1 MQRAV
6 RIVRG
11 LIERNAAHVAREF
24 EIARHRTATCSRRTP
39 ELFGSERD
47 HVNFRPSSSSAGCV
61 PMRARMPLM
70 RHLLL
75 GWLLAA
81 FVTAVQAATPAPAAA
96 SAASSAEP
104 ALTPQQARQAL
115 AVLESPREREQ
126 VETTLR
132 AIAAVGVLSAPAV
145 PASAAAPASG
155 ASSAAAPA
163 ALTSNGLASML
174 VRQGSR
180 WAVDIGNALRDS
192 LRSLLEV
199 GSVGRWWQD
208 TLGRTDARTDLA
220 RSLGLIVAVLVPAL
234 VGEWL
239 VRRLLRRA
247 LAGLA
252 ARRAGAPRDT
262 ASDDDARADDA
273 APPHDTPPPDASDA
287 TQSSRGRGHARRHT
301 TLLHRMPR
309 AIVSLLLR
317 SVPLLVFVGI
327 AGLMMSFVTDD
338 GTPVEAALGALIDI
352 YVIGRLVTIVSR
364 LFFQP
369 DAHQLRL
376 LHISD
381 AWAAF
386 AQRSIARIVIVV
398 GACTAAVEIAA
409 NLGLTEAGHVA
420 LQKAVALVAHVMI
433 SVLILQCRRPVAAR
447 IRAIAHD
454 RPTLAAVC
462 NALAD
467 AWAPVAVFVVMAL
480 WFVWALDVHNG
491 YRVLIA
497 LGGRSIAVLIGM
509 RMVSIVVFGALA
521 RLFHERDD
529 DRTLVHLHAY
539 RYYPLLR
546 RIVSAVI
553 AVVTVVLLLQVWGV
567 PVFRAFE
574 SGTIGHRLASALVTI
589 AIAAAVALV
598 VWEAA
603 NIAIERRL
611 QRWTREGNLVRAARL
626 RTLLPMLR
634 TLLFVMIALVV
645 VLTGLSEIGVNV
657 GPLLAGASIFGV
669 ALGFGSQKLVQDFIT
684 GIFLLMENAM
694 QVGDWVTLAGVSGTV
709 EYLSIRTVRLRGG
722 DGSLYTIPFSSVTTV
737 NNTNRGLGN
746 AAVKVSI
753 AYGEDIDR
761 AVATL
766 KEIGAALRDDPQY
779 RDGILS
785 DFSYWG
791 VDQVDGAAI
800 ALAGQMQC
808 RDSARWGVQREFNRR
823 IAQLFRERG
832 IRIADPQRSLV
843 AYAAGS
849 QREDEGDG
857 GSGVGAARQRSDENG
872 GDERAAPDGATGQP
886 PVDSSTPAPKPA
898 Q

>member
-1 MQRAV
+1 
-6 RIVRG
+6 
-11 LIERNAAHVAREF
+11 
-24 EIARHRTATCSRRTP
+24 
-39 ELFGSERD
+39 
-47 HVNFRPSSSSAGCV
+47 
-61 PMRARMPLM
+61 M
-70 RHLLL
+70 RHILL

-81 FVTAVQAATPAPAAA
+81 VVSAAHAAAPAPAPA
-96 SAASSAEP
+96 SAASGAAP
-104 ALTPQQARQAL
+104 ALTPQEARQAL
-115 AVLESPREREQ
+115 NVLENPRDRAQ

-132 AIAAVGVLSAPAV
+132 AIAAVGALSAPAV
-145 PASAAAPASG
+145 PASAAPAASG
-155 ASSAAAPA
+155 ASAAAAPA

-180 WAVDIGNALRDS
+180 WATQIGNALQES
-192 LRSLLEV
+192 LRSLLDI
-199 GSVGRWWQD
+199 GSVGSWWHDKLVSADQRAD
-208 TLGRTDARTDLA
+208 LTRTLGIL
-220 RSLGLIVAVLVPAL
+220 VAVLLPAL
-234 VGEWL
+234 LVEWL
-239 VRRLLRRA
+239 AKRLLRRA
-247 LAGLA
+247 LATVA
-252 ARRAGAPRDT
+252 ARRADTLRHT
-262 ASDDDARADDA
+262 ASDSAASDEDH
-273 APPHDTPPPDASDA
+273 APPPSDMSTPPDTAAADTALSSS
-287 TQSSRGRGHARRHT
+287 QSRGHARRHT

-309 AIVSLLLR
+309 ALVSLALR
-317 SVPLLVFVGI
+317 AVPLLVFVGV
-327 AGLMMSFVTDD
+327 ASLTMSLLVEAD
-338 GTPVEAALGALIDI
+338 TPIEAALEALIDT
-352 YVIGRLVTIVSR
+352 YVICRLITIVSR

-369 DAHQLRL
+369 DARQLRL

-381 AWAAF
+381 AWADF
-386 AQRSIARIVIVV
+386 VQRSIARIVIVV

-409 NLGLTEAGHVA
+409 NFGLSEAGHVA
-420 LQKAVALVAHVMI
+420 LLKAVALVGHVMI

-447 IRAIAHD
+447 IRAAGAD
-454 RPTLAAVC
+454 RPAFTVVG

-467 AWAPVAVFVVMAL
+467 AWAPVSVFIVMAL

-491 YRVLIA
+491 YRVLIT
-497 LGGRSIAVLIGM
+497 LGGRSIAVMIAM

-521 RLFHERDD
+521 RLFQRRDD

-546 RIVSAVI
+546 QIVSGAI
-553 AVVTVVLLLQVWGV
+553 GVVTVVLLLQIWGV
-567 PVFRAFE
+567 PIFRAFE
-574 SGTIGHRLASALVTI
+574 TGTIGHRLASALVTI
-589 AIAAAVALV
+589 AIAAIVALV

-634 TLLFVMIALVV
+634 SLLFVMIALVV
-645 VLTGLSEIGVNV
+645 VLTGLSELGVNV

-709 EYLSIRTVRLRGG
+709 EYLSIRTVRLRAG

-761 AVATL
+761 AIATL
-766 KEIGAALRDDPQY
+766 KEIGAALRDDPKY
-779 RDGILS
+779 HDGILS

-791 VDQVDGAAI
+791 IDQVDGAAL

-808 RDSARWGVQREFNRR
+808 TDSARWGVQREFNRR
-823 IAQLFRERG
+823 IAETFRERG
-832 IRIADPQRSLV
+832 IRIANPQRSVV
-843 AYAAGS
+843 AYADGS
-849 QREDEGDG
+849 RPV
-857 GSGVGAARQRSDENG
+857 GSEENDPRPDTRNTAEPAARPPSPDEA
-872 GDERAAPDGATGQP
+872 ER
-886 PVDSSTPAPKPA
+886 KPG
-898 Q
+898 

>member
-1 MQRAV
+1 
-6 RIVRG
+6 
-11 LIERNAAHVAREF
+11 
-24 EIARHRTATCSRRTP
+24 
-39 ELFGSERD
+39 
-47 HVNFRPSSSSAGCV
+47 
-61 PMRARMPLM
+61 M

-81 FVTAVQAATPAPAAA
+81 VVTAAHAAAPAPAAA
-96 SAASSAEP
+96 SAASGTAP

-115 AVLESPREREQ
+115 DVLENPRDRAQ

-132 AIAAVGVLSAPAV
+132 AIAAVGALSAPAV
-145 PASAAAPASG
+145 AASNAAAASGASAAA
-155 ASSAAAPA
+155 APG

-180 WAVDIGNALRDS
+180 WATEIGGALKES
-192 LRSLLEV
+192 LHSLLDV
-199 GSVGRWWQD
+199 GSVGNWWHD
-208 TLGRTDARTDLA
+208 RLVRADERADLA
-220 RSLGLIVAVLVPAL
+220 HAFWIIVAVLVPAL
-234 VGEWL
+234 FIEWL
-239 VRRLLRRA
+239 AKRLLRRA
-247 LAGLA
+247 LAAVA
-252 ARRAGAPRDT
+252 ARRADTSRRTAPDSAT
-262 ASDDDARADDA
+262 PDDDDAPPDTPAKPDA
-273 APPHDTPPPDASDA
+273 ADPANAPDSAPAS
-287 TQSSRGRGHARRHT
+287 SPGRGHARRHT

-309 AIVSLLLR
+309 ALVSLALR
-317 SVPLLVFVGI
+317 AVPLLVFVGV
-327 AGLMMSFVTDD
+327 ASLTMSAIGET
-338 GTPVEAALGALIDI
+338 GTPIESALEALIDI
-352 YVIGRLVTIVSR
+352 YVICRLVTIVSR

-369 DAHQLRL
+369 DARQLRL

-381 AWAAF
+381 AWADF

-409 NLGLTEAGHVA
+409 SFGLSEAGHVA
-420 LQKAVALVAHVMI
+420 LLKAVALVGHLMVSA
-433 SVLILQCRRPVAAR
+433 LILRCRQPVAAR
-447 IRAIAHD
+447 IRAAGDD
-454 RPTLAAVC
+454 RASFEMVA

-467 AWAPVAVFVVMAL
+467 AWAPVSVFIVMAL

-491 YRVLIA
+491 YRVLIT
-497 LGGRSIAVLIGM
+497 LGGRSIAVMIGM

-521 RLFHERDD
+521 RLFQGRDE

-546 RIVSAVI
+546 QIVSGAI
-553 AVVTVVLLLQVWGV
+553 GIVTVVLLLQIWGV
-567 PVFRAFE
+567 PIFRAFE
-574 SGTIGHRLASALVTI
+574 TGTIGHRLASALVTI
-589 AIAAAVALV
+589 AIAAIVALL

-634 TLLFVMIALVV
+634 SLLFVMIALVV
-645 VLTGLSEIGVNV
+645 VLTGLSQLGVNV

-709 EYLSIRTVRLRGG
+709 EYLSIRTVRLRAG

-746 AAVKVSI
+746 AAVKISI

-761 AVATL
+761 AIATL
-766 KEIGAALRDDPQY
+766 KEIGAALRDDPKY

-791 VDQVDGAAI
+791 IDQVDGAAL
-800 ALAGQMQC
+800 ALSGQMQC
-808 RDSARWGVQREFNRR
+808 TDATRWSVQREFNRR
-823 IAQLFRERG
+823 IAETFRERG
-832 IRIADPQRSLV
+832 IRIANPQRSVV
-843 AYAAGS
+843 AYADGS
-849 QREDEGDG
+849 RPVVEG
-857 GSGVGAARQRSDENG
+857 ENG
-872 GDERAAPDGATGQP
+872 GNGDNGGDGDNSGNGHAAEPAARP
-886 PVDSSTPAPKPA
+886 PSPAEPGRKPG
-898 Q
+898 

>member
-1 MQRAV
+1 
-6 RIVRG
+6 
-11 LIERNAAHVAREF
+11 
-24 EIARHRTATCSRRTP
+24 
-39 ELFGSERD
+39 
-47 HVNFRPSSSSAGCV
+47 
-61 PMRARMPLM
+61 M
-70 RHLLL
+70 RHILL

-81 FVTAVQAATPAPAAA
+81 VVTAAHAAAPAPAAA
-96 SAASSAEP
+96 SAASGTAP
-104 ALTPQQARQAL
+104 ALTPQQAQQAL
-115 AVLESPREREQ
+115 NVLENPRDRAQ

-132 AIAAVGVLSAPAV
+132 AIAAVGALSAPAV
-145 PASAAAPASG
+145 VASDAAAASGASAAA
-155 ASSAAAPA
+155 APG

-180 WAVDIGNALRDS
+180 WATEIGGALKES
-192 LRSLLEV
+192 LHSLLDV
-199 GSVGRWWQD
+199 GSVGSWWHD
-208 TLGRTDARTDLA
+208 RLVRADERADLA
-220 RSLGLIVAVLVPAL
+220 HAFWIIVAVLVPAL
-234 VGEWL
+234 FVEWL
-239 VRRLLRRA
+239 AKRLLRRA
-247 LAGLA
+247 LTAVA
-252 ARRAGAPRDT
+252 ARRADTSPRTAPDST
-262 ASDDDARADDA
+262 SPDDDDAPPDTLAKPDA
-273 APPHDTPPPDASDA
+273 ADPADAPDTAPASS
-287 TQSSRGRGHARRHT
+287 QGRGHARRHT

-309 AIVSLLLR
+309 ALVSLALR
-317 SVPLLVFVGI
+317 AVPLLVFVGV
-327 AGLMMSFVTDD
+327 ASLTMSAIGET
-338 GTPVEAALGALIDI
+338 GTPIEFALEALIDI
-352 YVIGRLVTIVSR
+352 YVICRLVTIVSR

-369 DAHQLRL
+369 DARQLRL

-381 AWAAF
+381 AWADF

-409 NLGLTEAGHVA
+409 SFGLSEAGHVA
-420 LQKAVALVAHVMI
+420 LLKAVALVGHLMVSA
-433 SVLILQCRRPVAAR
+433 LILRSRQPVAAR
-447 IRAIAHD
+447 IRAAGDD
-454 RPTLAAVC
+454 RASFEMVA

-467 AWAPVAVFVVMAL
+467 AWAPVSVFIVMAL

-491 YRVLIA
+491 YRVLIT
-497 LGGRSIAVLIGM
+497 LGGRSIAVMIGM

-521 RLFHERDD
+521 RLFQGRDE

-546 RIVSAVI
+546 QIVSGAI
-553 AVVTVVLLLQVWGV
+553 GIVTVVLLLQIWGV
-567 PVFRAFE
+567 PIFRAFE
-574 SGTIGHRLASALVTI
+574 TGTIGHRLASALVTI
-589 AIAAAVALV
+589 AIAAIVALL

-634 TLLFVMIALVV
+634 SLLFVMIALVV
-645 VLTGLSEIGVNV
+645 VLTGLSQLGVNV

-709 EYLSIRTVRLRGG
+709 EYLSIRTVRLRAG

-746 AAVKVSI
+746 AAVKISI

-761 AVATL
+761 AIATL
-766 KEIGAALRDDPQY
+766 KEIGAALRDDPKY

-791 VDQVDGAAI
+791 IDQVDGAAL

-808 RDSARWGVQREFNRR
+808 TDATRWSVQREFNRR
-823 IAQLFRERG
+823 IAETFRERG
-832 IRIADPQRSLV
+832 IRIANPQRSVV
-843 AYAAGS
+843 AYADGS
-849 QREDEGDG
+849 RPVVEG
-857 GSGVGAARQRSDENG
+857 ENG
-872 GDERAAPDGATGQP
+872 GNGSDGDNSGNGHAAEPER
-886 PVDSSTPAPKPA
+886 KPG
-898 Q
+898 

>member
-1 MQRAV
+1 
-6 RIVRG
+6 
-11 LIERNAAHVAREF
+11 
-24 EIARHRTATCSRRTP
+24 
-39 ELFGSERD
+39 
-47 HVNFRPSSSSAGCV
+47 
-61 PMRARMPLM
+61 M
-70 RHLLL
+70 RHFLL

-81 FVTAVQAATPAPAAA
+81 VVSAAHAAAPVPAAA
-96 SAASSAEP
+96 SAATGTKP
-104 ALTPQQARQAL
+104 ALTPQQAQQAL
-115 AVLESPREREQ
+115 DVLENPRERAQ

-132 AIAAVGVLSAPAV
+132 AIAAVGALSAPAV
-145 PASAAAPASG
+145 AASEAAA
-155 ASSAAAPA
+155 ASSASAVSAPT

-180 WAVDIGNALRDS
+180 WSTEIGGALKES
-192 LRSLLEV
+192 LRSLLDV
-199 GSVGRWWQD
+199 GSVGSWWHD
-208 TLGRTDARTDLA
+208 RLVRADERADLA
-220 RSLGLIVAVLVPAL
+220 HAIWIMLAVLAPAL
-234 VGEWL
+234 FVEWFAK
-239 VRRLLRRA
+239 RLLRRA
-247 LAGLA
+247 LAAVA
-252 ARRAGAPRDT
+252 ARRAGTSRPTVPD
-262 ASDDDARADDA
+262 SVIPDDDA
-273 APPHDTPPPDASDA
+273 PPDTSAPPDATDA
-287 TQSSRGRGHARRHT
+287 AEAAPASSQGQGHARRHT

-309 AIVSLLLR
+309 ALVSLALR
-317 SVPLLVFVGI
+317 VVPLLVFVGV
-327 AGLMMSFVTDD
+327 ASLTMSLIGDA
-338 GTPVEAALGALIDI
+338 GTPIESALEALIDI
-352 YVIGRLVTIVSR
+352 YVICRLVTIVSR

-369 DAHQLRL
+369 DARQLRL

-381 AWAAF
+381 AWADF

-409 NLGLTEAGHVA
+409 SFGLSEAGHVA
-420 LQKAVALVAHVMI
+420 LLKAVALVGHVMI
-433 SVLILQCRRPVAAR
+433 SVLILQCRQPVAAR
-447 IRAIAHD
+447 IRAAGAD
-454 RPTLAAVC
+454 RPSFAVIG

-467 AWAPVAVFVVMAL
+467 AWAPVSVFVVMAL

-491 YRVLIA
+491 YRVLIT
-497 LGGRSIAVLIGM
+497 LGGRSIAVMIGM

-521 RLFHERDD
+521 RLFQGRDE

-546 RIVSAVI
+546 QIVSGAI
-553 AVVTVVLLLQVWGV
+553 GIVTLALLLQTWGV

-574 SGTIGHRLASALVTI
+574 TGTIGHRLASALVTI
-589 AIAAAVALV
+589 AIAAIVALV

-634 TLLFVMIALVV
+634 SLLFVMIALVV
-645 VLTGLSEIGVNV
+645 VLTGLSQLGVNV

-709 EYLSIRTVRLRGG
+709 EYLSIRTVRLRAG

-761 AVATL
+761 AIATL
-766 KEIGAALRDDPQY
+766 KEIGAALRDDPKY

-791 VDQVDGAAI
+791 IDQVDGAAL

-808 RDSARWGVQREFNRR
+808 TDSTRWSVQREFNRR
-823 IAQLFRERG
+823 IAETFRERG
-832 IRIADPQRSLV
+832 IRIANPQRSVV
-843 AYAAGS
+843 AYADGS
-849 QREDEGDG
+849 RP
-857 GSGVGAARQRSDENG
+857 VGNGENG
-872 GDERAAPDGATGQP
+872 SHDGNGVAAETAPRPPSNDE
-886 PVDSSTPAPKPA
+886 PARKPN
-898 Q
+898 

>member
-1 MQRAV
+1 
-6 RIVRG
+6 
-11 LIERNAAHVAREF
+11 
-24 EIARHRTATCSRRTP
+24 
-39 ELFGSERD
+39 
-47 HVNFRPSSSSAGCV
+47 
-61 PMRARMPLM
+61 M
-70 RHLLL
+70 RHILL

-81 FVTAVQAATPAPAAA
+81 VVTAAHAAAPAPAAA
-96 SAASSAEP
+96 SAASGTAP

-115 AVLESPREREQ
+115 DVLENPRDRAQ

-132 AIAAVGVLSAPAV
+132 AIAAVGALSAPAV
-145 PASAAAPASG
+145 AASNAAAASGASAAA
-155 ASSAAAPA
+155 APG

-180 WAVDIGNALRDS
+180 WATEIGGALKES
-192 LRSLLEV
+192 LHSLLDV
-199 GSVGRWWQD
+199 GSVGSWWHD
-208 TLGRTDARTDLA
+208 RLVRADERADLA
-220 RSLGLIVAVLVPAL
+220 HAFWIIVAVLVPAL
-234 VGEWL
+234 FVEWL
-239 VRRLLRRA
+239 AKRLLRRA
-247 LAGLA
+247 LAAVA
-252 ARRAGAPRDT
+252 ARRADTSRRTAPDSAT
-262 ASDDDARADDA
+262 PDDDDAPPDTPAKPDA
-273 APPHDTPPPDASDA
+273 ADPADPADAPDTAPAS
-287 TQSSRGRGHARRHT
+287 SPGRGHARRHT

-309 AIVSLLLR
+309 ALVSLALR
-317 SVPLLVFVGI
+317 AVPLLVFVGV
-327 AGLMMSFVTDD
+327 ASLTMSAIGET
-338 GTPVEAALGALIDI
+338 GTPIESALEALIDI
-352 YVIGRLVTIVSR
+352 YVICRLVTIVSR

-369 DAHQLRL
+369 DARQLRL

-381 AWAAF
+381 AWADF

-409 NLGLTEAGHVA
+409 SFGLSEAGHVA
-420 LQKAVALVAHVMI
+420 LLKAIALVGHLMVSA
-433 SVLILQCRRPVAAR
+433 LILRCRQPVAAR
-447 IRAIAHD
+447 IRAAGDD
-454 RPTLAAVC
+454 RASFEMVA

-467 AWAPVAVFVVMAL
+467 AWAPVSVFIVMAL

-491 YRVLIA
+491 YRVLIT
-497 LGGRSIAVLIGM
+497 LGGRSIAVMIGM

-521 RLFHERDD
+521 RLFQGRDE

-546 RIVSAVI
+546 QIVSGAI
-553 AVVTVVLLLQVWGV
+553 GIVTVVLLLQIWGV
-567 PVFRAFE
+567 PIFRAFE
-574 SGTIGHRLASALVTI
+574 TGTIGHRLASALVTI
-589 AIAAAVALV
+589 AIAAIVALL

-634 TLLFVMIALVV
+634 SLLFVMIALVV
-645 VLTGLSEIGVNV
+645 VLTGLSQLGVNV

-709 EYLSIRTVRLRGG
+709 EYLSIRTVRLRAG

-746 AAVKVSI
+746 AAVKISI

-761 AVATL
+761 AIATL
-766 KEIGAALRDDPQY
+766 KEIGAALRDDPKY

-791 VDQVDGAAI
+791 IDQVDGAAL
-800 ALAGQMQC
+800 ALSGQMQC
-808 RDSARWGVQREFNRR
+808 TDATRWSVQREFNRR
-823 IAQLFRERG
+823 IAETFRERG
-832 IRIADPQRSLV
+832 IRIANPQRSVV
-843 AYAAGS
+843 AYADGS
-849 QREDEGDG
+849 RPVVEG
-857 GSGVGAARQRSDENG
+857 ENG
-872 GDERAAPDGATGQP
+872 GNGGDGDNSGNGHAAEPARP
-886 PVDSSTPAPKPA
+886 PSPAEPGRKPG
-898 Q
+898 